1 MIKLTAAL
9 VILIAA
15 GGAAQAMEVFNAGSM
30 SCSRLQAAVQ
40 SAGRAVV
47 KSTSTRVQ
55 GLPLTGT
62 YVANAG
68 HCRVGEITAGRSVRT
83 ADSSS
88 CILQQ
93 CERRTRG
100 TR

>member
-1 MIKLTAAL
+1 MTRLTVACL
-9 VILIAA
+9 LFLAA
-15 GGAAQAMEVFNAGSM
+15 GGAAQAMQVFNAGGM

-40 SAGRAVV
+40 GAGRAVV
-47 KSTSTRVQ
+47 QWTSPTVQ

-62 YVANAG
+62 FVANRG
-68 HCRVGEITAGRSVRT
+68 YCSVGQTTERRSVRT

-88 CILQQ
+88 CPLQQ
-93 CERRTRG
+93 CQRRIRG